1 MNVAIHP
8 GLGRRRWIGLDRAGM
23 AVRQI
28 KRKEVQLL
36 LNTTDH
42 RNRLA
47 KISLSMAR
55 RMRQRNEH
63 LA

>member
-1 MNVAIHP
+1 MGQV
-8 GLGRRRWIGLDRAGM
+8 
-23 AVRQI
+23 

-36 LNTTDH
+36 LDTADH
-42 RNRLA
+42 RKRFA
-47 KISLSMAR
+47 KISLTMPR

>member
-1 MNVAIHP
+1 
-8 GLGRRRWIGLDRAGM
+8 M

-28 KRKEVQLL
+28 KRKEEQLL

-55 RMRQRNEH
+55 RAHQRNEH